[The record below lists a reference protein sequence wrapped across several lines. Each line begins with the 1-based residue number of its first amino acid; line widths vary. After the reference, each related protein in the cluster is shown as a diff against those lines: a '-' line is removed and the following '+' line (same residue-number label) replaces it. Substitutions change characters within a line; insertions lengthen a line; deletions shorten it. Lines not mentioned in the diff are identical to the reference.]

1 MLGERDESGNWGE
14 RDEIGNKLICINCE
28 TVFEPNPW
36 LFKCPKCGSLL
47 EVKYSEAKLSWDEL
61 RKRPLRVWRYKE
73 LLPRVENP
81 ISLDEGGTPLIRS
94 NMFNN
99 VYIKFEGTNP
109 TGSFKDRGMTVAITI
124 AKEAGAKSVIV
135 ASTGNTAASASAYAA
150 RAGLQCYVFLPQ
162 GAVAQGKLAQ
172 VSLHGAKIIEIQGNF
187 DKALQMVIDIANNK
201 TIYPLNSFNPWRLE
215 GQKTITFEIY
225 DQLGCPEWVVV
236 PVGNAGNISAIWKG
250 FKELKT
256 LGLCNKLPKM
266 VGVQA
271 EGASPLATAWMK
283 KLEGPL
289 FVENPETIATAIRIG
304 KPVNWPKAW
313 KAIKESGG
321 LFITVT
327 DHEIM
332 SAQKLLAKKDG
343 IGAEPAGAASIAG
356 LKKLIEQNII
366 NKEELTVVIVTGHAL
381 KDPSSALDGF
391 NIIKANQ
398 EEILHLMKGD
408 FNEG

>member
-1 MLGERDESGNWGE
+1 M
-14 RDEIGNKLICINCE
+14 CINCG

-36 LFKCPKCGSLL
+36 LFKCPKCDSLL
-47 EVKYSEAKLSWDEL
+47 EVKYSVTNLSWDEL

-73 LLPRVENP
+73 LLPHVKNP
-81 ISLDEGGTPLIRS
+81 ISLDEGGTPLIHS
-94 NMFNN
+94 NMFDN

-124 AKEAGAKSVIV
+124 AKEAGVKSVIV

-150 RAGLQCYVFLPQ
+150 RAGLQCYVFIPQ

-172 VSLHGAKIIEIQGNF
+172 VSLHGAKIIEVQGNF
-187 DKALQMVIDIANNK
+187 DKALEMVIDVVSSK

-215 GQKTITFEIY
+215 GQKTIAFEIY
-225 DQLGCPEWVVV
+225 DQLGCPDWVVV

-250 FKELKT
+250 FKELKE

-283 KLEGPL
+283 KLERAL
-289 FVENPETIATAIRIG
+289 FIENPETIATAIRIG

-313 KAIKESGG
+313 KAVKESDG

-327 DHEIM
+327 DHEIT
-332 SAQKLLAKKDG
+332 SAQKLLARRDG

-366 NKEELTVVIVTGHAL
+366 NREELTVAIVTAHAL
-381 KDPSSALDGF
+381 KDPSSTLNGF
-391 NIIKANQ
+391 SIMKANQ
-398 EEILHLMKGD
+398 EELLNLMRGD